1 MKARSQQRYSFGP
14 FVLDPVEKT
23 LWRDGHPISLPAKAF
38 ETLQAL
44 IENHGH
50 VLEKADLLNRVWPNT
65 FVEEATLAQ
74 NIFTL
79 RKILSDSP
87 EDHQYIETVPRRG
100 YRFVAPV
107 TVVNGEQQSA

>member
-1 MKARSQQRYSFGP
+1 MEARTQQRYSFGP

-23 LWRDGHPISLPAKAF
+23 LCRDRKTLSLPAKAF
-38 ETLQAL
+38 ETLLAL
-44 IENHGH
+44 LEKRGH
-50 VLEKADLLNRVWPNT
+50 VVAKAELMSRIWPNT

-79 RKILSDSP
+79 RKILNDSP

-107 TVVNGEQQSA
+107 